1 MDNAFGVLTK
11 NRRYWRAEFVV
22 AFNVRHG
29 VCYAYD
35 VCMIVFS
42 RHALQ
47 RMEERGFTRD
57 DVLAVIDGRDAP
69 SLILRSVQD
78 EIVDVYVGYAGAKHL
93 FVPVNRKTRSVITVR
108 PMRTEERQAYA
119 EWVKH
124 EKT

>member
-11 NRRYWRAEFVV
+11 NRRCCREEDVLD
-22 AFNVRHG
+22 FNVCNG

-42 RHALQ
+42 KHALQ

-78 EIVDVYVGYAGAKHL
+78 EIVDVYVGYAGEKHL

-108 PMRTEERQAYA
+108 PMRTEERRMYA
-119 EWVKH
+119 ERMKY
-124 EKT
+124 EQA